1 MRKGEKKTDQ
11 LLRPREEVLCVEIKV
26 RTENGKRAIRSLIA
40 VLSLIFRGRKS
51 RCCRCSLY
59 HMRQIEM
66 STADVQRRFFQDP
79 SRETVAWQT
88 RFFCNYNQQE
98 EEKGKGVDRITE
110 PQRDEDENGWKREK
124 KRRKTPRERQDD
136 NNNNNNK
143 GRKGGFKKSDRR
155 ATADKRV
162 FF

>member
-1 MRKGEKKTDQ
+1 MQRKKKQKTNITLLIKKIVTEGKKGNSAMRKGGKKKTDQ

-26 RTENGKRAIRSLIA
+26 RTENGKRAIRSLTA

-59 HMRQIEM
+59 HLRQIEM

-98 EEKGKGVDRITE
+98 EEKGK
-110 PQRDEDENGWKREK
+110 
-124 KRRKTPRERQDD
+124 RRRQ
-136 NNNNNNK
+136 NH
-143 GRKGGFKKSDRR
+143 GAAEG
-155 ATADKRV
+155 
-162 FF
+162 

>member
-1 MRKGEKKTDQ
+1 MRCRYKKEKKNAKKKTENEYHTANQKNSNRRKKGNSAMRKGGKKKKTDQ

-26 RTENGKRAIRSLIA
+26 RTENGKRAIRSLTA

-59 HMRQIEM
+59 HLRQIEM

-98 EEKGKGVDRITE
+98 EEKGK
-110 PQRDEDENGWKREK
+110 
-124 KRRKTPRERQDD
+124 RRRQ
-136 NNNNNNK
+136 NH
-143 GRKGGFKKSDRR
+143 GAAEG
-155 ATADKRV
+155 
-162 FF
+162 